1 MSNNRGI
8 DWSDLIIAIL
18 FLLASIL
25 AFVNPIATFDILVIA
40 LGALVIVHGTIMIIN
55 YFRYRNRDTA
65 KSMLWSTL
73 IFGIIEVIF
82 GIVVLANPGFSEI
95 VFTII
100 FVVWFLSIF
109 IRGLFRVGLL
119 RQINNTLFWVA
130 LVINILG
137 LIFALFLVANP
148 LSAYLTIPTILAIEF
163 LFAAI
168 VNFISAFDGHD

>member
-100 FVVWFLSIF
+100 FVV
-109 IRGLFRVGLL
+109 
-119 RQINNTLFWVA
+119 
-130 LVINILG
+130 
-137 LIFALFLVANP
+137 
-148 LSAYLTIPTILAIEF
+148 
-163 LFAAI
+163 
-168 VNFISAFDGHD
+168 